1 MISRITI
8 GIPSNPTLYSAFQP
22 TNRHGTPV
30 YPSQEMTQSVLV
42 LLIAVAAFGSLA
54 HAADPQPYRVEI
66 ASVGNGDMDATLKST
81 SDLLSLRR
89 KAPVSPFGLIARARS
104 DADRLTT
111 ALEGFGYYQCRVALK
126 INDMMV
132 SNPGLGEALSALP
145 KGQDARVAIG
155 FTLGPLYHLRRID
168 IDGDL
173 PDEVRST
180 LGLTE
185 GEPAVASNVLAG
197 GARLLTALQERGYA
211 FAKVDPPVAYE
222 AADAPVLDL
231 RFHVEMGP
239 KANIGQIHI
248 EGLKRVH
255 ESLVRARLTLHT
267 GDPYSPSAIERARH
281 DLLGLGVFNQVSL
294 DIGAAVDDSGGVPIT
309 FKMRERL
316 RHGVSVSA
324 AYSSDLGGSGGVTWT
339 DRNVFGNAEQLS
351 LAARVINLGGSG
363 TTGVGYDTSA
373 KYLMPDFGRR
383 DQSLQF
389 AVGALKQS
397 LQAYEQTARTTGVTL
412 TRKISSVWSVSVGG
426 TTTDE
431 RIIQENTVIFQG
443 TTIPPGSSLISGTNV
458 LLTDVTR
465 NYTLFAMPL
474 NVAVDTTNLASP
486 LEDPRR
492 GMRASLSLTPTLALG
507 HPNARY
513 IISQISVAGYFDLDH
528 VLPTDPGR
536 TVLAARALAGLAE
549 GAGEFSLPPDQRFYA
564 GGSGTIRGYRYQSV
578 GPALPDG
585 TPIGGTAI
593 RTGSLELRQRF
604 GTNFGAALFVD
615 AGEVTANLNS
625 VPDAV
630 RDTYRIGVGAG
641 VRYYTPIGPIRFD
654 VAVPTQRRRANYYTV
669 PGAATPGCQKST
681 ISPPPACGDDAFEIY
696 IGLGQ
701 AF

>member
-1 MISRITI
+1 
-8 GIPSNPTLYSAFQP
+8 
-22 TNRHGTPV
+22 
-30 YPSQEMTQSVLV
+30 MTQSVFA

-89 KAPVSPFGLIARARS
+89 TAPVSPFGLIARARS
-104 DADRLTT
+104 DVDRLTT
-111 ALEGFGYYQCRVALK
+111 ALESFGYYQCRVTIK
-126 INDMMV
+126 INDMV
-132 SNPGLGEALSALP
+132 VNNPGLGDALSALP

-211 FAKVDPPVAYE
+211 FAKVDPPVAHE
-222 AADAPVLDL
+222 AADAPVLDI

-239 KANIGQIHI
+239 KANIGEIHI
-248 EGLKRVH
+248 EGLQRVH

-281 DLLGLGVFNQVSL
+281 DLLLLGVFNQVSL
-294 DIGAAVDDSGGVPIT
+294 DIGTAVDDSGGVPIT

-339 DRNVFGNAEQLS
+339 HRNVFGNAEQLS
-351 LAARVINLGGSG
+351 LAARVINLGGSS

-373 KYLMPDFGRR
+373 KYLMPDIGRR

-397 LQAYEQTARTTGVTL
+397 LQAYDQTARTTGVTL
-412 TRKISSVWSVSVGG
+412 TRKISSIWSVSVGG
-426 TTTDE
+426 ATSDE
-431 RIIQENTVIFQG
+431 RIIQENTIIQG
-443 TTIPPGSSLISGTNV
+443 TTIIKGSLPIPGTNV
-458 LLTDVTR
+458 VLADVTR
-465 NYTLFAMPL
+465 NYTLLAMPL
-474 NVAVDTTNLASP
+474 NVALDTTHLASP

-492 GMRASLSLTPTLALG
+492 GIRASLSVTPTLALA
-507 HPNARY
+507 HPNAKF
-513 IISQISVAGYFDLDH
+513 IVSQINVAGYFDLNH

-564 GGSGTIRGYRYQSV
+564 GGSGTIRGYRYQGV

-593 RTGSLELRQRF
+593 RAGSLELRQRF
-604 GTNFGAALFVD
+604 GTSFGAAVFVD
-615 AGEVTANLNS
+615 AGEVTANLDS

-630 RDTYRIGVGAG
+630 RDSYRIGAGAG
-641 VRYYTPIGPIRFD
+641 MRYYTPIGPIRFD
-654 VAVPTQRRRANYYTV
+654 VAVPTKRRRATCV
-669 PGAATPGCQKST
+669 AST

>member
-1 MISRITI
+1 
-8 GIPSNPTLYSAFQP
+8 
-22 TNRHGTPV
+22 
-30 YPSQEMTQSVLV
+30 MTQSVV
-42 LLIAVAAFGSLA
+42 ALLIAVAAFGSLA

-81 SDLLSLRR
+81 SDLMSLRGP
-89 KAPVSPFGLIARARS
+89 APVSPFGLIARARS
-104 DADRLTT
+104 DVDRLAT
-111 ALEGFGYYQCRVALK
+111 ALESFGYYQCKVAIK

-132 SNPGLGEALSALP
+132 SNPVLGDALSALP
-145 KGQDARVAIG
+145 KGQDARVAIS

-180 LGLTE
+180 LGLTG
-185 GEPAVASNVLAG
+185 GEPAVASAVLAG
-197 GARLLTALQERGYA
+197 GARLLNALQERGYA

-231 RFHVEMGP
+231 RFQVVVGP
-239 KANIGQIHI
+239 KANIGEIRI
-248 EGLKRVH
+248 EGLQRVH
-255 ESLVRARLTLHT
+255 ESLVRGRLTLHT

-281 DLLGLGVFNQVSL
+281 DLLLLGVFNQVSL
-294 DIGAAVDDSGGVPIT
+294 DIGTAVDESGGVPIT

-351 LAARVINLGGSG
+351 LAARVINLGGSS

-373 KYLMPDFGRR
+373 KYLMPDIGRR

-397 LQAYEQTARTTGVTL
+397 LQAYDQTARTSGVTL
-412 TRKISSVWSVSVGG
+412 TRKISSIWSVSVGG
-426 TTTDE
+426 ATSDE
-431 RIIQENTVIFQG
+431 RIIQENTIVQG
-443 TTIPPGSSLISGTNV
+443 TTKIPGSLPIKGTNIV
-458 LLTDVTR
+458 LADVTR
-465 NYTLFAMPL
+465 NYTLLAMPL
-474 NVAVDTTNLASP
+474 NVALDTTNLPSP

-492 GMRASLSLTPTLALG
+492 GMRASLSVTPTLALA
-507 HPNARY
+507 HPNAKF
-513 IISQISVAGYFDLDH
+513 IVSQINVAGYFDLNH
-528 VLPTDPGR
+528 LLPTDPGR
-536 TVLAARALAGLAE
+536 TVLAGRALAGLAE

-564 GGSGTIRGYRYQSV
+564 GGSGTIRGYRYQAV

-593 RTGSLELRQRF
+593 RAGSLEVRQRL
-604 GTNFGAALFVD
+604 GANFGAAVFVD

-630 RDTYRIGVGAG
+630 PDTYRIGAGAG

-654 VAVPTQRRRANYYTV
+654 IAVPTKRRRATCV
-669 PGAATPGCQKST
+669 AST